1 MTGDEARQRARS
13 LFLSDDHAHGCAETT
28 FVVLKEAFGLPD
40 PGDPAAAFAL
50 NGGIAY
56 RGGTCGAISGAALA
70 VGLLSVRLAPD
81 HATAKRAARRVVAD
95 LMAAF
100 EAAHGASDCRALLG
114 RSIRTDEEHAAFIA
128 SDVWR
133 TVCMGQVE
141 WVVGTLAPD
150 AERRIRA
157 AI

>member
-1 MTGDEARQRARS
+1 MTGDEARRRARS

-40 PGDPAAAFAL
+40 PGDPAAASAL
-50 NGGIAY
+50 NGGMAY
-56 RGGTCGAISGAALA
+56 SGGTCGAISGAALA
-70 VGLLSVRLAPD
+70 VGLLCDRLAPD
-81 HATAKRAARRVVAD
+81 RATAKRVARIVVAD
-95 LMAAF
+95 LMDAF
-100 EAAHGASDCRALLG
+100 VAAHGASDCRVLLG

-128 SDVWR
+128 GGLWR
-133 TVCMGQVE
+133 TVCLGQVE
-141 WVVGTLAPD
+141 WVVERLAAD